1 MNSTWRP
8 DGAPGGTGFR
18 RPPTTQEAVLAEL
31 RQMLVSGRLR
41 PGDQIRQEALAA
53 DLNVSRV
60 PIREALKTL
69 ESEGQITYRPRRGY
83 FVTELSIEDV
93 RELHRL
99 RELLEEE
106 ALRVSLPRLTEADC
120 ERLRQAQRDL
130 ESAFAADDAA
140 GSAAASRRFHFALF
154 EPCGMVRLMR
164 LIRVLWDATEP
175 YRSAYFSLVDAE
187 EVLGRN
193 QEIIDAIARN
203 DTTAVIQRLAKH
215 REDSIEALQGVLEPG
230 RASGDPNMAPAD

>member
-8 DGAPGGTGFR
+8 DGARSDTGFR
-18 RPPTTQEAVLAEL
+18 RPPTTHEAVLAEL

-41 PGDQIRQEALAA
+41 PGDQIRQEALATEL
-53 DLNVSRV
+53 DVSRV

-83 FVTELSIEDV
+83 FVTELSLDDV

-106 ALRVSLPRLTEADC
+106 ALRVSLPRLTPADR
-120 ERLRQAQRDL
+120 ERLAQAQHDL
-130 ESAFAADDAA
+130 ESSLAAGDVA

-175 YRSAYFSLVDAE
+175 YRSTYFSLVDAE
-187 EVLGRN
+187 EVLERN
-193 QEIIDAIARN
+193 REIIAAIARG
-203 DTTAVIQRLAKH
+203 DTTAVMQRLAKH
-215 REDSIEALQGVLEPG
+215 RQDSIEALKAVLEPTRG
-230 RASGDPNMAPAD
+230 SDVAPAG